1 MVNIWT
7 SWWDGM
13 PLWYQTVR
21 SSLLLLQAALGTLL
35 FGYSLKRRK
44 HYGLRIALGLLVG
57 WFVCYG
63 IGILVYVPGSTPAAL
78 VSHVLVSVTAYACLI
93 ALVYFCCD
101 ETIWTALFAAASG
114 YAAQDIAGSVKQIL
128 RQIPA
133 IQLAAQDNFGVLGV
147 DLLCYGSVF
156 VLLFYFF
163 RPYTRS
169 RTENFDDK
177 LKAVFSAVVMLICI
191 GMARM
196 TQDNPERNATAAIA
210 ESIYAILVDA
220 MILGLQFGVMERAKL
235 EGHVELMRE
244 LISQQREQMESR
256 KESMQ
261 LVNEKYHD
269 LKHLLQSF
277 QGKLPEG
284 ELVKLEKSIDS
295 YDRRVDSGSD
305 VLDVLLA
312 EKLEICAQRGIAL
325 TCGFGGTDFGFL
337 DELDLYALMHNA
349 LNNAINAASALPEGR
364 ERFISLSTSRE
375 GNMLT
380 IHVENP
386 CAGKI
391 DFEDGLPQTHGD
403 PTCHGFGMRSM
414 DRTVRKYGGMLA
426 AKQEGEMFYLDIL
439 LIAPD

>member
-1 MVNIWT
+1 MVNLWT

-13 PLWYQTVR
+13 PLWYQNVR
-21 SSLLLLQAALGTLL
+21 SSMLLLQAALGTLL
-35 FGYSLKRRK
+35 FGYALKRRK
-44 HYGLRIALGLLVG
+44 HFELRVALGLIAG

-63 IGILVYVPGSTPAAL
+63 ISLLIYVPGSTPMAL
-78 VSHVLVSVTAYACLI
+78 ASHALMSVTAYTCLI

-114 YAAQDIAGSVKQIL
+114 YAAQDIAGSLKQIL

-133 IQLAAQDNFGVLGV
+133 IQLAAKDDFGVLGV

-156 VLLFYFF
+156 LLLFLFF
-163 RPYTRS
+163 RPYTRE
-169 RTENFDDK
+169 RTENFDDH

-196 TQDNPERNATAAIA
+196 TQDNPERNVTAAIA
-210 ESIYAILVDA
+210 ESIYSILTDI

-284 ELVKLEKSIDS
+284 ELARLEESIDS
-295 YDRRVDSGSD
+295 YDRRVDTGSD

-312 EKLEICAQRGIAL
+312 EKLEICAQRGISL
-325 TCGFGGTDFGFL
+325 TCGFGGADFGFV

-349 LNNAINAASALPEGR
+349 LNNAINAVSALPEGR
-364 ERFISLSTSRE
+364 ERFITLSASRE
-375 GNMLT
+375 GNMLS
-380 IHVENP
+380 IHMENP
-386 CAGKI
+386 CAGEI
-391 DFEDGLPQTHGD
+391 PFEDGLPQTSGD
-403 PTCHGFGMRSM
+403 PAWHGYGMRSM
-414 DRTVRKYGGMLA
+414 NRTAHKYDGMLA

-439 LIAPD
+439 LIAPE